1 MNRTSFAGSFIAL
14 SASLLFGV
22 AHATMPGEAVADFK
36 LMDHTGKP
44 HSLYEA
50 GSTKP
55 IVLMI
60 QGNGCPIVRHQ
71 MITLK
76 QIGEKYSPQ
85 GVRFLL
91 LNPNLQDNAQT
102 ISKEVEEFGYTFPVL
117 VDGKQA
123 IGEALKVQRTSEVFV
138 IDPKT
143 RKLVFRGPLDD
154 RVGYE
159 RQRPASKH
167 YLIDALDSVLAGQP
181 VKTPYADGV
190 GCIVNFP
197 NRKASHTNH
206 QMDHSKM
213 DHSKMDHSKMDHS
226 KMGH

>member
-1 MNRTSFAGSFIAL
+1 MFRKLLSGSFVAL
-14 SASLLFGV
+14 SASLLMS
-22 AHATMPGEAVADFK
+22 AAQATMPGEAVADFK
-36 LMDHTGKP
+36 LTDHTGKT

-55 IVLMI
+55 VVLMI

-76 QIGEKYSPQ
+76 QIGEKYASQ

-102 ISKEVEEFGYTFPVL
+102 IAKEVEEFGYPFPVL
-117 VDGKQA
+117 VDSTQKV
-123 IGEALKVQRTSEVFV
+123 GEDLHVQRTSEVYV

-143 RKLVFRGPLDD
+143 RKLAFRGPLDD

-167 YLIDALDSVLAGQP
+167 YLIDALDALMAGQP
-181 VKTPYADGV
+181 VKVPYADGV

-197 NRKASHTNH
+197 NRKASHMNH
-206 QMDHSKM
+206 EMDHSKM
-213 DHSKMDHSKMDHS
+213 DHSTMDHS

>member
-1 MNRTSFAGSFIAL
+1 MNRAFTAGSFVAI
-14 SASLLFGV
+14 SASLLMST
-22 AHATMPGEAVADFK
+22 AQATMPGEVVADFK
-36 LMDHTGKP
+36 LTDHTGKT

-50 GSTKP
+50 NSTQP
-55 IVLMI
+55 IVLMV

-71 MITLK
+71 MISLK
-76 QIGEKYSPQ
+76 QVSDKYAPQ

-102 ISKEVEEFGYTFPVL
+102 IAKEVEEFGYPFPVL

-123 IGEALKVQRTSEVFV
+123 VGEALHVQRTSEVYV
-138 IDPKT
+138 VDPKT
-143 RKLVFRGPLDD
+143 RKLVYRGPLDD

-167 YLIDALDSVLAGQP
+167 YLTDALDAVLAGQP
-181 VKTPYADGV
+181 VKVPYADGV

-197 NRKASHTNH
+197 NRKAATMHH
-206 QMDHSKM
+206 G
-213 DHSKMDHSKMDHS
+213 MDHS